1 MIETLQITLAN
12 KKKKSILK
20 KKNISKKNIRLI

>member
-12 KKKKSILK
+12 KKKSIL